1 MKKANNQ
8 GWFKWSGQ
16 DLSSTPYLPPVMF
29 LLVVALFALAQTFD
43 HTTESYVYQIGD
55 VASRDIKAPKDFFI
69 EDKATN
75 LAKMDAAKTSIKT
88 VYDFD
93 ANLLKNI
100 TAGISSAM
108 QFGRDMFK
116 EAENAQENL
125 PAESD
130 EIEETDESSEPEPS
144 EPSFSMALA
153 IKPEFEKKLG
163 IEISKGAFQILFK
176 EKFSEEITGYLTAI
190 ISTILTNGVVGNKE
204 ILLAEE
210 EKGITLRTIQSHRE
224 RVISNLKV
232 YYGPDQAK
240 TMVRVVGQ
248 PILKDVNYSLAN
260 LVVDICQRLLR
271 PNITLN
277 KNETKKRIREAQAQI
292 KPTLYQIKAGEMLIR
307 EGERVDEL
315 KLVKLNA
322 LNEQAEDKDVIMTI
336 TGIGMF
342 TSLLLLVVYFLFLK
356 NHPKLSRDINKHM
369 TFLTLGLLLYIGFT
383 ELAVYI
389 AHASNPE
396 ISGKIASSAIYMVVP
411 LPAAAMITCL
421 FLGFDIALYFS
432 LVLCSLCTISFGG
445 GFQVFLFFFLSSVTS
460 AYWIKER
467 NERHHFIVAGF
478 KLAFFNACLAIA
490 LGFFMPSQALPW
502 ATIVKQVTMAVGGG
516 VFAAILTVGF
526 TPLIEVL
533 FNYTTAAKLLEFS
546 NLDQPLIKKLMIE
559 APGTY
564 NHSVIVA
571 TLAEAAASAIRA
583 DSLKAKVMAY
593 YHDIGKLDKTMYFIE
608 NQSDGRNRHD
618 KLSPS
623 MSALILIGHVKKGVE
638 LAKKYKLGNEIVEG
652 IIQHHGTSLIKY
664 FYNKS
669 LKAGNENIN
678 EDDFRYPGP
687 KPQTREAGIVMLADV
702 VEAATRALERPTPSR
717 IKGRVKEL
725 INDIFADGQLEE
737 CEMTLKDLHQ
747 IAKSFNNILTSI
759 YHSRIEYNDKPQ
771 DRKQDK
777 KQDKNGKPKDT
788 DRQPARGEAANSPP
802 AQKDRTDLKRLG
814 L

>member
-1 MKKANNQ
+1 MKRANNRSWLKRA
-8 GWFKWSGQ
+8 GKT
-16 DLSSTPYLPPVMF
+16 LSSTPYLPPVLF
-29 LLVVALFALAQTFD
+29 LLVVVLFTLPQTFD
-43 HTTESYVYQIGD
+43 HTTESYVYKIGD
-55 VASRDIKAPKDFFI
+55 VAGRDIKAPKNFFI

-75 LAKMDAAKTSIKT
+75 LAKINDAKTSIRA

-93 ANLLKNI
+93 SKLLNNI
-100 TAGISSAM
+100 TTGIASAM
-108 QFGRDMFK
+108 HFGRQIFQPRNNSLGINSLDP
-116 EAENAQENL
+116 
-125 PAESD
+125 PA
-130 EIEETDESSEPEPS
+130 
-144 EPSFSMALA
+144 PSFSMAMA
-153 IKPEFEKKLG
+153 FKPEFEKKLG
-163 IEISKGAFQILFK
+163 IDISEGAFQILFK
-176 EKFSEEITGYLTAI
+176 EKFSEEVAGYLTAVI
-190 ISTILTNGVVGNKE
+190 DTILTNGVVSNKE

-210 EKGITLRTIQSHRE
+210 KKGITLRTIQSHKE
-224 RVISNLKV
+224 RIVSNLKV
-232 YYGPDQAK
+232 FYGPDQAK
-240 TMVRVVGQ
+240 TMVRIVGQ
-248 PILKDVNYSLAN
+248 PNLKGVNYSLAN
-260 LVVDICQRLLR
+260 LVVDICQRLLQ

-277 KNETKKRIREAQAQI
+277 KNETEKRIREAQARI
-292 KPTLYQIKAGEMLIR
+292 KPTLYQIKAGEMIIR

-322 LNEQAEDKDVIMTI
+322 LSEQVEDKDAIVTI
-336 TGIGMF
+336 TGVCMF
-342 TSLLLLVVYFLFLK
+342 TSLLLLVVYFLYLK
-356 NHPKLSRDINKHM
+356 NHPKLVRDMNKHM

-389 AHASNPE
+389 AQDSNPE
-396 ISGKIASSAIYMVVP
+396 MSGEMASRAIYMVIP
-411 LPAAAMITCL
+411 LPAAAMITCI

-432 LVLCSLCTISFGG
+432 LVLCSLCTISFGC
-445 GFQVFLFFFLSSVTS
+445 GFQIFLFFFLSSITA

-467 NERHHFIVAGF
+467 NERHHFIIAGF
-478 KLAFFNACLAIA
+478 KLALFNACLAVA
-490 LGFFMPSQALPW
+490 LGFFMPAQMPW
-502 ATIVKQVTMAVGGG
+502 GILLKQVTMAVGGG
-516 VFAAILTVGF
+516 VFAAIITVGF

-571 TLAEAAASAIRA
+571 TLAEAAASAIHA
-583 DSLKAKVMAY
+583 DSLKAKVMGY

-638 LAKKYKLGNEIVEG
+638 MAKKYKLGNEIVEG
-652 IIQHHGTSLIKY
+652 INQHHGTSLIKY

-702 VEAATRALERPTPSR
+702 AEAATRALERPTPSR

-759 YHSRIEYNDKPQ
+759 YHSRIEYTDKP
-771 DRKQDK
+771 QDK
-777 KQDKNGKPKDT
+777 KQDKKNGKSKDT
-788 DRQPARGEAANSPP
+788 DRQPPRGEAANSAPI
-802 AQKDRTDLKRLG
+802 QKDRTDLKRLG

>member
-1 MKKANNQ
+1 MKKANNR
-8 GWFKWSGQ
+8 GWFKRAGNA
-16 DLSSTPYLPPVMF
+16 LSSTPYLPPVMF
-29 LLVVALFALAQTFD
+29 FLVVFLFALAQTVEQ
-43 HTTESYVYQIGD
+43 TTESYVYEIGD
-55 VASRDIKAPKDFFI
+55 VAGRDIKAPKDFFI

-75 LAKMDAAKTSIKT
+75 LARMNDAKTSLRT

-93 ANLLKNI
+93 SNLLKNI
-100 TAGISSAM
+100 TTDITSAM
-108 QFGRDMFK
+108 YFGRQMFQSPD
-116 EAENAQENL
+116 NAL
-125 PAESD
+125 GIPPPD
-130 EIEETDESSEPEPS
+130 PPDI
-144 EPSFSMALA
+144 SFSMALVF
-153 IKPEFEKKLG
+153 KPEFEKKMG

-176 EKFSEEITGYLTAI
+176 EKFSEEITGY
-190 ISTILTNGVVGNKE
+190 ISTIIGEILTNGVVGNKE
-204 ILLAEE
+204 VLMAEE
-210 EKGITLRTIQSHRE
+210 EKGITLRTIQSHKE
-224 RVISNLKV
+224 RVVTNLKV
-232 YYGPDQAK
+232 FYGPDQAK
-240 TMVRVVGQ
+240 TMVRIVGQ
-248 PILKDVNYSLAN
+248 PILNGVNYSLAN
-260 LVVDICQRLLR
+260 LVVDICQRLLQ

-277 KNETKKRIREAQAQI
+277 KNETEKRIWEAQARI
-292 KPTLYQIKAGEMLIR
+292 KPTLYQIKTGEMIIR

-322 LNEQAEDKDVIMTI
+322 LNEQVEDKDVIITI
-336 TGIGMF
+336 TGICMF
-342 TSLLLLVVYFLFLK
+342 SSLLLIIIYFLYLK
-356 NHPKLSRDINKHM
+356 DHPKLGRDMNKHM

-383 ELAVYI
+383 ELAIYI
-389 AHASNPE
+389 AHSSNPE
-396 ISGKIASSAIYMVVP
+396 MASETIYMVIP
-411 LPAAAMITCL
+411 LPAAAMITCI

-445 GFQVFLFFFLSSVTS
+445 GFQVFLFFFLSSITA

-478 KLAFFNACLAIA
+478 KLALLNACLAIA
-490 LGFFMPSQALPW
+490 LGFFMPSQVLPW
-502 ATIVKQVTMAVGGG
+502 GLLLKQVTMAVGGG

-571 TLAEAAASAIRA
+571 TLAEAAASAIHA

-638 LAKKYKLGNEIVEG
+638 MAKKYKLGNEIVEG

-702 VEAATRALERPTPSR
+702 AEAATRALERPTPSR
-717 IKGRVKEL
+717 IQGRVKEL
-725 INDIFADGQLEE
+725 INDIFADGQLEA
-737 CEMTLKDLHQ
+737 CELTLKDLHQ

-759 YHSRIEYNDKPQ
+759 YHSRIEYTDKPQ
-771 DRKQDK
+771 EK
-777 KQDKNGKPKDT
+777 KNGKPKDT
-788 DRQPARGEAANSPP
+788 DRQPPKGEAANSAPV
-802 AQKDRTDLKRLG
+802 QKDRTDLKRLG